1 MKMPSKVPAEID
13 MDDSDIEIP
22 EEAMMPQQK
31 SYLWATDLQGASAQM
46 KFEGGDVEDEM
57 LVFKSAALGVGAKGK
72 HVVQLSAVDA
82 KSEKVTAILA
92 VLSDANPFVRLPEI
106 SVEPPILLKLAE
118 GEGPV
123 NICANHIV
131 TEEDDMDMD
140 DEDDEEMEADDREEE
155 EDIEEEAEEEVP
167 VKAEAK
173 KEATPKKETQK
184 RKAEESPQKE
194 APKKAKNN
202 EGKPEKKKPEK
213 KAPKTYDTIEDLKKA
228 ILANP
233 GGKPK
238 KQEKFNNWVKNTM
251 KCQKEEWF
259 GDLWTWHQDQTKA

>member
-31 SYLWATDLQGASAQM
+31 SYLWATDLEGANAQM

-57 LVFKSAALGVGAKGK
+57 LVFKSAALSVGAKGK

-82 KSEKVTAILA
+82 KSEKVTAVLA

-123 NICANHIV
+123 NICANHII
-131 TEEDDMDMD
+131 TEDDDLDMD
-140 DEDDEEMEADDREEE
+140 DDDDEEMEADDREEE
-155 EDIEEEAEEEVP
+155 EDIEEEQEP
-167 VKAEAK
+167 VKEEAPVVAK
-173 KEATPKKETQK
+173 KEEPKKAASPKKEVTK
-184 RKAEESPQKE
+184 RKAES
-194 APKKAKNN
+194 
-202 EGKPEKKKPEK
+202 PEKPVDAKKPKNDNKKEK
-213 KAPKTYDTIEDLKKA
+213 KAPKTYDSIEDLKKA

-259 GDLWTWHQDQTKA
+259 GDLWTWHQEQIKA